1 MTLEEK
7 KHLALKF
14 LSILGT
20 PDADTVKDVATDD
33 MIWTFP

>member
-20 PDADTVKDVATDD
+20 PDTPTPSKTLQR
-33 MIWTFP
+33 TT